1 MASKA
6 IPYPVETIVSAMVI
20 PRISAEKIC
29 RFTIFITVSA
39 NSNKNGQHLYTVRIH
54 IHGNYLVGRYATDVE
69 AAIAYNKAIDI
80 LRNKGVTNNF
90 LSNYVEDIAPSRYA
104 EIYSSLPIAPGILNY
119 PAISPNNQ

>member
-1 MASKA
+1 M
-6 IPYPVETIVSAMVI
+6 
-20 PRISAEKIC
+20 
-29 RFTIFITVSA
+29 
-39 NSNKNGQHLYTVRIH
+39 
-54 IHGNYLVGRYATDVE
+54 GRYATDVE

-90 LSNYVEDIAPSRYA
+90 LSNYVEGIAPSRYA

>member
-1 MASKA
+1 MTTASLWQRRK
-6 IPYPVETIVSAMVI
+6 
-20 PRISAEKIC
+20 RNCKIHGV
-29 RFTIFITVSA
+29 RKTVT
-39 NSNKNGQHLYTVRIH
+39 KNGQHLYTVRIH

-90 LSNYVEDIAPSRYA
+90 LSNYVEGIAPSRYA

-119 PAISPNNQ
+119 PAISPNNR